1 MRRGFAAIAATAWML
16 AAVMPGVAKA
26 VEPTSTAKQET
37 ASTPGMGMFAR
48 PVVLRGM
55 LGDKQIQVNLHP
67 KVEYEGVEGE
77 YFRFGESSKILL
89 AGETD
94 GEELVL
100 EESENGTDVSG
111 QWEGK
116 RKDSVIEGVW
126 QSADGS
132 VSKPFKLTMIGASA
146 AEKPQLSNAKPS
158 MRMSSKAR

>member
-94 GEELVL
+94 GEELVR
-100 EESENGTDVSG
+100 G
-111 QWEGK
+111 
-116 RKDSVIEGVW
+116 
-126 QSADGS
+126 
-132 VSKPFKLTMIGASA
+132 GAGGGA
-146 AEKPQLSNAKPS
+146 GGAGRGGGGRGGGGGE
-158 MRMSSKAR
+158 